1 MGLRGR
7 GQPTAS
13 QSGRGPLDTSSR
25 VSEDA
30 GDNGRV
36 EGAKRLSSPQPHSPL
51 CRCIIIR
58 KLPPSSEFLT
68 FILRNLFCTTDR

>member
-7 GQPTAS
+7 GQPTATG
-13 QSGRGPLDTSSR
+13 SGRDPLDTSSR
-25 VSEDA
+25 GSEDA

-36 EGAKRLSSPQPHSPL
+36 EGAKRLSSPQPHSPR
-51 CRCIIIR
+51 CRCNIIR

-68 FILRNLFCTTDR
+68 FIPKKLFYTTGR